1 MVFLISGGIWPLKS
15 TSHVGSRHELTMGN
29 SVKAKFSFI
38 NMMPSG
44 NEVTHILEQVDSQC
58 QSLIR
63 YVNSLTEAAVMDTRR
78 IVSAFPES
86 FEKIENLLGDVKRG
100 QSSAVEQ
107 YMAMSEQ
114 FSIDAQTAVRPL
126 LLELASEIKRGWKL
140 LELQARENSDLRN
153 LALYRSLTP
162 SYPTMGGVM
171 SVEHLLTALDT
182 NPSDST
188 HDLTIAL
195 RAGQQFDD
203 AENLRAGKVIE
214 DERFKHL
221 CYSNLPGILL
231 IEGGGVDNI
240 SNSRISPLSAVC
252 ASIVAGMT
260 QARPDAITLFFM
272 CGIHTAPLDNL
283 RGPNG
288 IMRAILSRV
297 LIELAGRRL
306 ADLGFIETRSYRQD
320 LEAQEI
326 TALCHTFKNLVRQF
340 PLDTVIY
347 CIIDGVGWCEQ
358 DGWAQDIQLVM
369 DTLRELA
376 NDQRLRP
383 IFKVL
388 VTSPMICRYVSRTF
402 SMEDRMFIG
411 VSPVLAARDF
421 TLERYSLLSK
431 KKAEYLELR
440 GSTSYGSEAKDD
452 DFYT

>member
-1 MVFLISGGIWPLKS
+1 MKS
-15 TSHVGSRHELTMGN
+15 TSHVGPRHGLMMGN

-44 NEVTHILEQVDSQC
+44 NDVTHILEQVDFQC

-78 IVSAFPES
+78 IVSAFPQS
-86 FEKIENLLGDVKRG
+86 FEKIENLLEDVKRG

-162 SYPTMGGVM
+162 LYPTTAGVM
-171 SVEHLLTALDT
+171 SVEHLLTALGT
-182 NPSDST
+182 NPSDAN

-195 RAGQQFDD
+195 RAGQQFHDE
-203 AENLRAGKVIE
+203 ENLRASKVID
-214 DERFKHL
+214 DERFKRL

-231 IEGGGVDNI
+231 IEGGIVDNI

-260 QARPDAITLFFM
+260 QGRPDSITLFFM
-272 CGIHTAPLDNL
+272 CGLHTSPHDNL

-326 TALCHTFKNLVRQF
+326 TALCHTFKNLVKQF

-358 DGWAQDIQLVM
+358 DGWGQDVQLVM
-369 DTLRELA
+369 DTLHELA
-376 NDQRLRP
+376 HDQRLRP
-383 IFKVL
+383 ILKVL
-388 VTSPMICRYVSRTF
+388 VTSPTRCRHVSRAI
-402 SMEDRMFIG
+402 SMEDRMLIG
-411 VSPVLAARDF
+411 TSPAPAARDF
-421 TLERYSLLSK
+421 TLERYALLSK

-440 GSTSYGSEAKDD
+440 GSTRYRSEETKDD